1 MLTRHDPPPRLAPQ
15 PRIRR
20 ARVEIVDGI
29 MAQLDGV
36 PNLRIGPEQPA
47 PFMTGGAER
56 RGIPGLPVP
65 LS

>member
-1 MLTRHDPPPRLAPQ
+1 
-15 PRIRR
+15 
-20 ARVEIVDGI
+20 VEIVDGI